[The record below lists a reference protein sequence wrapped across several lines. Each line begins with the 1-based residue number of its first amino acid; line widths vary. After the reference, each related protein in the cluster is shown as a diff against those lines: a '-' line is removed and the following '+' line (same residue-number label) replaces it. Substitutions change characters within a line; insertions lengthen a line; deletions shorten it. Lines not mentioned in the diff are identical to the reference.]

1 MSDLIKMGYQRVIEF
16 ENGYGLSIVSHPEF
30 TYGGKD
36 GLFEIALLDM
46 DKDGEIIYDP
56 ALGFSDVIGHL
67 DFAEVAEIIER
78 IKGEL
83 K

>member
-16 ENGYGLSIVSHPEF
+16 ENGYGLSIVSNDF
-30 TYGGKD
+30 SYGGHF
-36 GLFEIALLDM
+36 GLFEIALL

-67 DFAEVAEIIER
+67 DFAEVAKIIER

>member
-16 ENGYGLSIVSHPEF
+16 ENGYGLSIVSHDF
-30 TYGGKD
+30 SYGGHF

-78 IKGEL
+78 IKAEL

>member
-1 MSDLIKMGYQRVIEF
+1 MSDFNKNGYRRVVEF
-16 ENGYGLSIVSHPEF
+16 ENGYGLSIISHDYS
-30 TYGGKD
+30 YGGID
-36 GLFEIALLDM
+36 GLFEVALLDM

-56 ALGFSDVIGHL
+56 ELGFSDVIGNL

>member
-1 MSDLIKMGYQRVIEF
+1 MNDFIKMGYHRVIEF
-16 ENGYGLSIVSHPEF
+16 ENGYGLSIISHESS
-30 TYGGKD
+30 YGGED